1 MCNSLVHLR
10 SLDNFTC
17 EDGWFWCF
25 QADKTW
31 NKRKEYNGREAI
43 ALRSRTLNEPFLCKK
58 TLACFQRRTQVMQ
71 SEFMR
76 AMMWG
81 LVLRN
86 DLEKRSNRN
95 KKEKSRKKNPQS
107 ERISWNRRDSDKIIK
122 CSFWFFCISYSSQ
135 LQKLLIHTHFNYPH
149 LCIT

>member
-1 MCNSLVHLR
+1 MIFLPIHEAIVKCCVISHVHLR

-58 TLACFQRRTQVMQ
+58 TDPWLLSEKNSGDAIRIYEGNDVRTCTRDHSSITSSKRWVGRVRKWQFLIDQRGG
-71 SEFMR
+71 E
-76 AMMWG
+76 G
-81 LVLRN
+81 
-86 DLEKRSNRN
+86 N
-95 KKEKSRKKNPQS
+95 KNKVFST
-107 ERISWNRRDSDKIIK
+107 
-122 CSFWFFCISYSSQ
+122 
-135 LQKLLIHTHFNYPH
+135 KLGY
-149 LCIT
+149 